1 MLDLIENAALRVSR
15 RMPRRVTPRVRAYAP
30 VPADSAAAAGVPAA
44 RARSAPRVRSYAA
57 SVLDRVRIG
66 PVDWQA
72 EFDLLATSAFAEVG
86 R

>member
-1 MLDLIENAALRVSR
+1 M
-15 RMPRRVTPRVRAYAP
+15 
-30 VPADSAAAAGVPAA
+30 
-44 RARSAPRVRSYAA
+44 RSYAA